1 MRNLVIARFFGG
13 GQGNLSSISGI
24 TPAKRNCKSG
34 FTLAEVLITLGIIG
48 IVAAMTLPNITA
60 KYRNRVL
67 KSRFNKNYSIL
78 SQALA
83 LTSAELGQGLHV
95 MFENEQPGWDG
106 AVVFRNTFYKYLKHL
121 TAGGIKFSH
130 LNGNFSSYNPNQ
142 TNAAPTMGL
151 GAFPGYKI
159 LADGTAVSVLK
170 NNGNLNVLVDINGRE
185 KPNRVGYDV
194 FLFIV
199 DAKQDKLVS
208 WSTDKVYCSKTS
220 TKSYNGRACTYY
232 ALIDVCPDN
241 PEKGYWEGLDY

>member
-1 MRNLVIARFFGG
+1 MESIVIATFFGG

-78 SQALA
+78 SQALT
-83 LTSAELGQGLHV
+83 LTSEELGQGLHV
-95 MFENEQPGWDG
+95 MFKDELPGYDG
-106 AVVFRNTFYKYLKHL
+106 AVEFRDTFFKYLKYL
-121 TAGGIKFSH
+121 AGGGIKFSH
-130 LNGNFSSYNPNQ
+130 LNGNFSSYNPDQ
-142 TNAAPTMGL
+142 TNASTMGL
-151 GAFPGYKI
+151 GALPGYKI

-170 NNGNLNVLVDINGRE
+170 NNGKLNVLVDINGRE
-185 KPNRVGYDV
+185 KPNRAGYDV

-232 ALIDVCPDN
+232 AMIDVCPDE
-241 PEKGYWEGLDY
+241 PEKGYWEGLNY